1 MAMKPFIRII
11 KRGQKM
17 AEAER
22 AESGAAAPAAAM
34 TAASSSRVI
43 KDTVSTW
50 VKEFQQRGRTD
61 AKRAFNNL
69 FKEPLPRPSET

>member
-11 KRGQKM
+11 KRGQKA
-17 AEAER
+17 AETQQ
-22 AESGAAAPAAAM
+22 AESGATAARA
-34 TAASSSRVI
+34 TDASSSRVI
-43 KDTVSTW
+43 KNTVSTW
-50 VKEFQQRGRTD
+50 VREFQQRGRTD